1 MCIMYFRDFRHV
13 AAVAPD
19 ATGCALLER
28 RGGWSKLPPWAGWS
42 RGTAARWHGEVVVCS
57 LTDRITHNIC
67 NIEYHAHTPPT
78 YIYIIMYMYRHF
90 LMHMYMYMYL
100 CLYMYMY
107 IYMYMYT
114 YMHMCVMRICVCIY
128 IYIHVYEICIGIC
141 IGVCV
146 CMCVFDYC
154 RFIYI
159 YMYFIHIDIHM
170 YKYIYIYIF
179 IYTSLVALLVSS
191 QHTSRFTRA
200 EVEYELLPTQFS
212 SGGWAVAKA
221 HRTGNWELP
230 DAKFCTIA
238 THQRK

>member
-28 RGGWSKLPPWAGWS
+28 GGGWSKLPPWAGWS

-67 NIEYHAHTPPT
+67 NIEYHAHTHTPPT
-78 YIYIIMYMYRHF
+78 YIYILCMYMYRHF

-114 YMHMCVMRICVCIY
+114 HMHMCVMRICVCIY
-128 IYIHVYEICIGIC
+128 IYTCIWNMHRHMYY
-141 IGVCV
+141 VCV
-146 CMCVFDYC
+146 CVCLTIVGL
-154 RFIYI
+154 YI
-159 YMYFIHIDIHM
+159 YMCVYFIHTDIHM
-170 YKYIYIYIF
+170 YKYIYII

-221 HRTGNWELP
+221 HGTGNWELP

-238 THQRK
+238 TH